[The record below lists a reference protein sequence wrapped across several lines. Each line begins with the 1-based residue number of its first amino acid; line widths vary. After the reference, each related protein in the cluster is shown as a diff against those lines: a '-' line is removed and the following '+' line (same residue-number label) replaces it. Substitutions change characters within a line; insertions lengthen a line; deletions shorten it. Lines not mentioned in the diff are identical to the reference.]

1 MERRTLKGRIE
12 QALEQAGLFVAV
24 EEQGQIIRLNGRVD
38 SPEARVAAT
47 DIVAGNAPGRRIDND
62 LEVEVVAPE
71 TVTDFRSDA
80 PPAGDLPESLD
91 EIRGEGS
98 EFEPDFTDQALATN
112 PVDMGDEA
120 SADVEPSPDDGES
133 VLFPPT
139 DPVVTVGD
147 RWDAEVVGG
156 FAPTS
161 MDDMAVAPSALDNLP
176 GDEAL
181 ADAVRREL
189 REDALTTDLQV
200 RVLVRRGIVHLRGR
214 VPTLDDAESAEEVAG
229 RIPGVR
235 EVVEELEVA
244 DL

>member
-1 MERRTLKGRIE
+1 VEQESLGRRIE
-12 QALEQAGLFVAV
+12 QALEQAGFFVAV
-24 EEQGQIIRLNGRVD
+24 EEQGQIIRLNGRVA
-38 SPEARVAAT
+38 SPEARVAAA
-47 DIVAGNAPGRRIDND
+47 DIVVGIAPGRRIDND
-62 LEVEVVAPE
+62 LEVEELAPE
-71 TVTDFRSDA
+71 TVTEFNSDD
-80 PPAGDLPESLD
+80 PTAGDLPDSLA
-91 EIRGEGS
+91 EVRAEGS
-98 EFEPDFTDQALATN
+98 EFEPDFTDQELATSV
-112 PVDMGDEA
+112 VDMGGEA
-120 SADVEPSPDDGES
+120 SADINLSPEGEADF
-133 VLFPPT
+133 FPPT
-139 DPVVTVGD
+139 DPVITVAD

-161 MDDMAVAPSALDNLP
+161 MDSVDVEPSALDNQP

-200 RVLVRRGIVHLRGR
+200 RVLLRRGVVHLRGR

-229 RIPGVR
+229 RVPGIR